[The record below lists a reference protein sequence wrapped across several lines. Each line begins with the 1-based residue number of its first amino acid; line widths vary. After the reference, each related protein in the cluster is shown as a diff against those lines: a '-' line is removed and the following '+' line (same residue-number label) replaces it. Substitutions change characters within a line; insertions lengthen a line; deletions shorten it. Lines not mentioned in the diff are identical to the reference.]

1 MNKKIIGSGGLFGGN
16 NRNRKP
22 TREPDTLNSR
32 QFATIQDL
40 LSEGEIEGFATP
52 SKAELS
58 RGTEAYNTASLK
70 DIILDN
76 TPILS
81 SSASNID
88 PSSSDFN
95 FQNVELTPRFGTA
108 SQNHIPGIIGS
119 QSSSSVGVEVTAS
132 GGGVTRQITNTQVD
146 AARITVT
153 FGAIQKSTDEG
164 DILGSSVSLKITRK
178 HNNETTAKDIITD
191 TVKGR
196 TADPYQK
203 DYRVDLDPN
212 GTFPVDITVVRL
224 TADATPGGQ
233 LVDAFNWTVLTEII
247 DDKQDYPNSAYMNL
261 RLDSEQFSS
270 IPSRSFRIRGVKV
283 RIPSANTSSTTA
295 TYTQSTTT
303 ITVNSTNHGLSEGDS
318 IIFDATSGA
327 GLDGTYKLLSNPTA
341 NSFTFTASNSQTVTT
356 SNCTYKIT
364 PHIDIQTGRVNYPNG
379 YIFNGTMGA
388 AQWCSCPSLILL
400 DLLTT
405 ERYGLGTHIS
415 DSDIDFFSFIE
426 ASKYSNQLVSDGS
439 GGQEARFSCNVNI
452 QGSKEAFNLIND
464 IAGIM
469 RAYPIWSA
477 GKISLAQDRPTDP
490 TYLFSLA
497 NVQEGGFSYSGSS
510 LKQRNTVINVS
521 YFNLDSREID
531 YEVVEDTV
539 AQTKLGII
547 KKDVRGFGITSRG
560 QAQRLGKA
568 ILFSEQQESEVVTF
582 KVSIDAGAIVRPGQV
597 ISINDPVRHGS
608 RRSGRIKTA
617 TTTQITVDN
626 IADLST
632 FGGSNQKCTV
642 IMPNGNLETKNIIGL
657 NPNNNGVITLDSALS
672 QVPNVNTIWLIQ
684 SDRLVPDE
692 KPKTFRVISVEEQE
706 GINYVITGLTYIDGK
721 YANIEQGISLPPRG
735 ISLLNVLRNP
745 PSNVSVKELTVIINA
760 VARTKLIISW
770 TSVTGVS
777 QYLVQYRFN
786 NTNWVSQTVLRT
798 DFEVLDTTAG
808 TYEVKVYSFNAAL
821 QISATSTDITF
832 NAVGKTAPP
841 ENVQNLT
848 LEPVTNKIVRLRWD
862 ESISPDVVHGGKVY
876 VRHSNKTDG
885 SGTFQNSVDLIEAL
899 AGNTTEAVV
908 PSLDGEYILK
918 FRDDQGNFS
927 TGETS
932 VILDL
937 PDLIDS
943 QQILSD
949 REDTDSTPFGG
960 TKTNCTVASGA
971 LQLTDPTIIKTGTY
985 SQSGKTIT
993 ITSTSHGISVGE
1005 KLQFNFTTGTAISGL
1020 FDIVSVPNANTLTI
1034 TSSKSVTTSGSVS
1047 INRGLRATY
1056 DFANTIDLGGVF
1068 SLNLKRLIQSIGF
1081 ALGGQTV
1088 TATYVRKTATVNS
1101 QTVTVIEI
1109 TSNSHGRSGGDYI
1122 NFVSLTG
1129 GATSGVFQIVSDN
1142 LTTNTFQFVASGSA
1156 ISTSNCTFAFVNT
1169 IDALI
1174 PTGTKWDDYAQDG
1187 NFDGGLINDVSA
1199 SISVRTTQDDP
1210 SSSPTYTQFNTFANG
1225 TFKGRGFQFR
1235 TNLKSESIGNNISIQ
1250 QLGIFAAFESR
1261 TERSYVSGST
1271 TSTAPISSGTS
1282 SSGLNVTFGSPFFV
1296 GTSSLGGANAFL
1308 PSVGITIQGAE
1319 SGDYFELSN
1328 VSGTGFNIKVKNG
1341 TNFINKQFTFQA
1353 VGYGKG
1359 G

>member
-1 MNKKIIGSGGLFGGN
+1 MTKKIIGSGGLFGGN

-52 SKAELS
+52 SKASLS
-58 RGTEAYNTASLK
+58 RGTEVYNTASLK
-70 DIILDN
+70 DIILSN

-81 SSASNID
+81 SSANNTNPD
-88 PSSSDFN
+88 NADFN

-108 SQNHIPGIIGS
+108 SQNHIPGIVGS
-119 QSSSSVGVEVTAS
+119 QSSTSVGAEVTAS

-153 FGAIQKSTDEG
+153 FPAIQRSTDEG
-164 DILGSSVSLKITRK
+164 DILGSSVSLKIQVQYNGGGFT
-178 HNNETTAKDIITD
+178 DVLSD

-203 DYRVDLDPN
+203 DYRVDFT
-212 GTFPVDITVVRL
+212 GAFPIDVKVVRL
-224 TADATPGGQ
+224 TADATPGGL

-270 IPSRSFRIRGVKV
+270 IPSRAFRIRGIKT
-283 RIPSANTSSTTA
+283 RIP
-295 TYTQSTTT
+295 
-303 ITVNSTNHGLSEGDS
+303 
-318 IIFDATSGA
+318 GA
-327 GLDGTYKLLSNPTA
+327 G
-341 NSFTFTASNSQTVTT
+341 ASNSG
-356 SNCTYKIT
+356 T
-364 PHIDIQTGRVNYPNG
+364 PSVDLQTGRIIYPTG

-388 AQWCSCPSLILL
+388 AVWNSCPSMALL

-415 DSDIDFFSFIE
+415 DNDIDLFSFIE
-426 ASKYSNQLVSDGS
+426 ASKYSNELVSDGQ

-452 QGSKEAFNLIND
+452 QGSKEAFNIIND

-510 LKQRNTVINVS
+510 LKQRNTVISVS
-521 YFNLDSREID
+521 YFDMDSREID
-531 YEVVEDTV
+531 YEVVEDTS
-539 AQTKLGII
+539 AQSKLGII

-568 ILFSEQQESEVVTF
+568 ILFSEQQESEIITF
-582 KVSIDAGAIVRPGQV
+582 KVSMDAGAIVRPGQV
-597 ISINDPVRHGS
+597 ILINDPVKS
-608 RRSGRIKTA
+608 AERRSGRINSA
-617 TTTQITVDN
+617 TTTQITIDSN
-626 IADLST
+626 DDLDT
-632 FGGSNQKCTV
+632 FTGSNKKCTV
-642 IMPNGNLETKNIIGL
+642 ILPDGSIQTKTVIGL
-657 NPNNNGVITLDSALS
+657 VGNVITLDSALS
-672 QVPNVNTIWLIQ
+672 QVPNSNSLWLLESSNLEPQ
-684 SDRLVPDE
+684 
-692 KPKTFRVISVEEQE
+692 TFRVISVEEQE
-706 GINYVITGLTYIDGK
+706 GISYVISGLTYIAGK
-721 YANIEQGISLPPRG
+721 YANIEQGISLPTRN
-735 ISLLNVLRNP
+735 ISLLNVLRDP
-745 PSNVSVKELTVIINA
+745 PSNVSANELTVVINA
-760 VARTKLIISW
+760 VARTKLLISW

-786 NTNWVSQTVLRT
+786 NSNWVSQTVLRT

-808 TYEVKVYSFNAAL
+808 TYEIKVYSFNAAL
-821 QISATSTDITF
+821 ELSTTSTDISF

-848 LEPVTNKIVRLRWD
+848 LEPVTNKIVRLRWS
-862 ESISPDVVHGGKVY
+862 ESTDADVIHGGKVY

-885 SGTFQNSVDLIEAL
+885 TGTFQNSVDLIEAL

-943 QQILSD
+943 QQILAD

-971 LQLTDPTIIKTGTY
+971 LQLTDP
-985 SQSGKTIT
+985 SS
-993 ITSTSHGISVGE
+993 
-1005 KLQFNFTTGTAISGL
+1005 N
-1020 FDIVSVPNANTLTI
+1020 LT
-1034 TSSKSVTTSGSVS
+1034 
-1047 INRGLRATY
+1047 ATY

-1081 ALGGQTV
+1081 TV
-1088 TATYVRKTATVNS
+1088 
-1101 QTVTVIEI
+1101 
-1109 TSNSHGRSGGDYI
+1109 G
-1122 NFVSLTG
+1122 
-1129 GATSGVFQIVSDN
+1129 
-1142 LTTNTFQFVASGSA
+1142 
-1156 ISTSNCTFAFVNT
+1156 FANT

-1174 PTGTKWDDYAQDG
+1174 PSGTFWDDYAQNG
-1187 NFDGGLINDVSA
+1187 NFDGPAINDVSA
-1199 SISVRTTQDDP
+1199 SISVRTTQDNP
-1210 SSSPTYTQFNTFANG
+1210 SSGSPTYTQFNTFANG
-1225 TFKGRGFQFR
+1225 TYKGRGFQFR
-1235 TNLKSESIGNNISIQ
+1235 TNIKSDSIAHNISIQ

-1261 TERSYVSGST
+1261 TERSYVSGGT
-1271 TSTAPISSGTS
+1271 TTTAPLSSGTS
-1282 SSGLNVTFGSPFFV
+1282 SSGLDVTFGSPFFV

-1308 PSVGITIQGAE
+1308 PSVGITIIGAS